1 MQISTFLP
9 EVDRESNGLISSI
22 DKPTTILIHIYVRA
36 WSSVWTWRCMYC
48 LYGVLVADGN
58 NYLLIAV
65 VSYWCPGTPRNKGR
79 SMVS

>member
-9 EVDRESNGLISSI
+9 EVDRGLMGLSPHSQVCESLVKCM
-22 DKPTTILIHIYVRA
+22 DMALYV
-36 WSSVWTWRCMYC
+36 
-48 LYGVLVADGN
+48 LVLVADGN

-65 VSYWCPGTPRNKGR
+65 VPYWCPGTPRNKGR